1 MSLRLLGYSLFLI
14 ALAPFKIPM
23 SAPVEQ
29 ATENPAII
37 PRWEYKVLRFDAG
50 QCSSEAALAGTLN
63 SLGRESWELVAHERL
78 SPPFPNDAQG
88 TLLIRPAATGP
99 GRSVEPQTADSFQGT
114 ITMKMGQAQPGG
126 CLLVL
131 KRQVLPPSRP

>member
-14 ALAPFKIPM
+14 ALTPFKIPM

-63 SLGRESWELVAHERL
+63 SLGREGWELVAHEPGNPWAHYSL
-78 SPPFPNDAQG
+78 G
-88 TLLIRPAATGP
+88 CTLEAAGAMDEAAGAYRATISLVP
-99 GRSVEPQTADSFQGT
+99 DEQVVECDP
-114 ITMKMGQAQPGG
+114 
-126 CLLVL
+126 
-131 KRQVLPPSRP
+131 VLP